1 MKMNK
6 RWKIALYVVLILA
19 IIAVV
24 WLMFGNTNPD
34 VETPDYEDTETPVEE
49 ETVDTWN
56 TNTVSYENT
65 DTFEEDVM
73 KDLEWFFWN
82 NNGYE
87 DVQWEYWFT
96 STES

>member
-1 MKMNK
+1 MQK
-6 RWKIALYVVLILA
+6 RIKITLYIILILT
-19 IIAVV
+19 IFAVLR
-24 WLMFGNTNPD
+24 LMFWNTNPN
-34 VETPDYEDTETPVEE
+34 VEVVPSSDTETSTWWEVE
-49 ETVDTWN
+49 DSWFN
-56 TNTVSYENT
+56 YEKT

-96 STES
+96 NPENQ